1 MHAPHSNNQLRA
13 KHNQRTL
20 KHYPIIKKTIGVL
33 PHDEHRP
40 AEGSPPGNELNNM
53 GLGVMASI
61 RLEDEARKDPRFGIL
76 GKRMGTSK
84 FDARARMEELWAYC
98 TEKQTYFLSAE
109 IIDELAE
116 FPNFSHL
123 ICEPEV
129 SLAEACS
136 EGIRIKGTKGRIEWI
151 AKLRKNGKKGGRP
164 RKTKTKPEANQTE
177 TRIEPPSNPLT
188 LTLTPVLTTT
198 LVNNSLFPDEQ
209 TEQQTRKRATK
220 KRREPEPRGAI
231 QEFGCEPL
239 LTEVLGDV
247 TQLTQRTW
255 LATYSDAEWI
265 RKEILRAVAWYSEKG
280 EVVARWGQAIS
291 TWLARSWERKPKTL
305 QFAPGSTRTKKELPP
320 EVAAQFEEQDRMR
333 REMGLD

>member
-1 MHAPHSNNQLRA
+1 MMSIA
-13 KHNQRTL
+13 QRM
-20 KHYPIIKKTIGVL
+20 
-33 PHDEHRP
+33 
-40 AEGSPPGNELNNM
+40 GSPPGNELNNM

-164 RKTKTKPEANQTE
+164 RKTKTKPEANQNE

-188 LTLTPVLTTT
+188 LTPVLVPAPVKEKENIYTREEFASLETDWIGT
-198 LVNNSLFPDEQ
+198 LKHFGIERPVLPH
-209 TEQQTRKRATK
+209 EQQTLWQVTKAHGIKATRYAVVGMRYEESTSTFTPSKHVSLQRLFKGELFEKFVNLASAKLTEQK
-220 KRREPEPRGAI
+220 KAES
-231 QEFGCEPL
+231 L
-239 LTEVLGDV
+239 LTESNAL
-247 TQLTQRTW
+247 
-255 LATYSDAEWI
+255 
-265 RKEILRAVAWYSEKG
+265 
-280 EVVARWGQAIS
+280 
-291 TWLARSWERKPKTL
+291 
-305 QFAPGSTRTKKELPP
+305 
-320 EVAAQFEEQDRMR
+320 
-333 REMGLD
+333 